1 MEAADIYQE
10 TLDYLYRFVDFS
22 LTRGLQIRP
31 DQFDLDRMRDFMA
44 FLGHP
49 EEAYPI
55 IHVAGTKGKGSVASF
70 CASALRAA
78 GYRVGLYTSP
88 HLEDY
93 NERIQVNGEP
103 IPHAALIDLVNE
115 IRPYL
120 DQGTRLT
127 TFEITTALAFLYFAR
142 QGATAVVAEV
152 GLGGRLD
159 ATNVITPVVSVI
171 TSLSLDHTSV
181 LGDSLAAIAREKA
194 GIIKPGVPVVL
205 APQKEEPRQVV
216 TRIAREL
223 GSPLIQ
229 VGDDLRFSPLVH
241 SMEKQSL
248 LVWKAHEEP
257 LAQAF
262 LVYGDSEG
270 WDPKRLEIP
279 LLADY
284 QAENAAV
291 AYAVLQVASQRGL
304 PANEESIQAGFSQV
318 SWPGRFE
325 ILRQDPPV
333 VVDCAHNRDSAARLR
348 QALEAYFP
356 EWPVVMIFGA
366 SEDKDIAG
374 ILDEL
379 LPRVEQVIATRSFHP
394 RALEAEK
401 LAELVQLA
409 GKNAT
414 IIPEVPDALEYSIQL
429 AGGRALILATGSI
442 FIAAAV
448 RQTWRE
454 RAQST

>member
-448 RQTWRE
+448 RQAWRE